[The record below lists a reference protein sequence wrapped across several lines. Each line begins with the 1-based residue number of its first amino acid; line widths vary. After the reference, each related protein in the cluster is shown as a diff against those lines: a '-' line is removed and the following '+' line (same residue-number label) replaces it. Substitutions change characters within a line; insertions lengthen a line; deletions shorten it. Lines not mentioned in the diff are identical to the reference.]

1 MNYHGTYVKR
11 GYYFTFTWFHVCG
24 IFPLISIIFFS
35 FKNGN
40 KRRQKVLLKCYGHQP
55 VLLSWFSHAHTLTHT
70 HNQHGQ
76 LCRPTRQPAII
87 IFITAVAICLK
98 LNFTQKGFSWHWQRS
113 DSTKTR
119 SRSRL
124 KGPGSHWNWQT
135 KCYGHQHLIVLEPI
149 IMHTHKENQHVWL
162 CRPTRQPA
170 EKYIYCW
177 CHLLEAPPER
187 ASAHTDDIPI
197 QPRLVYL

>member
-1 MNYHGTYVKR
+1 MVSRLWNFSPNQH
-11 GYYFTFTWFHVCG
+11 YF
-24 IFPLISIIFFS
+24 LLS

-40 KRRQKVLLKCYGHQP
+40 KRRQKVLLKCYGHQQL
-55 VLLSWFSHAHTLTHT
+55 VVLSWFSRAHTHT
-70 HNQHGQ
+70 HTISMYNFAGLPGNQQ
-76 LCRPTRQPAII
+76 FV
-87 IFITAVAICLK
+87 FITAVAICLK

-124 KGPGSHWNWQT
+124 KGPGSHWNWET
-135 KCYGHQHLIVLEPI
+135 KCYGHQQLIVLEPI

-170 EKYIYCW
+170 EKHIYCW

-187 ASAHTDDIPI
+187 ALAHTDDIPI